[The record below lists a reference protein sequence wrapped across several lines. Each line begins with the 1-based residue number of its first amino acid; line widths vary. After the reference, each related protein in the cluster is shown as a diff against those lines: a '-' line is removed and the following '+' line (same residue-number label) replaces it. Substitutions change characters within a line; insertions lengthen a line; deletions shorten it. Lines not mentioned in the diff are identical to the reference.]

1 MLPHGSAYRPAVSGL
16 RGMVTSAH
24 PLASMAGVEMLLNG
38 GNAMDAAIATAAALN
53 VVEYYRSGLG
63 GVGVMVVSSAK
74 RRERLALD
82 FTGFAPQDSD
92 ASDATTEDLQIGP
105 KAMVTPGALGGWLAA
120 LERFGTM
127 PRSKIFAPA
136 IRLAEQGFPLT
147 LRTCEFLRLALP
159 RLATSETG
167 RRIVLGEG
175 APRPGAIFVQ
185 ADMAR
190 TLREIVEGGVAAF
203 YDGPIGRA
211 ISNGVEQ
218 SGGWLRESDLAA
230 CRPTWQTPLRG
241 SFGGADL
248 IVPPPPCSGW
258 QVLETLNILE
268 GFELQPLGHN
278 SADYLHLFIEAAK
291 LAAADRVAY
300 AHADHLP
307 LQSLVAKPY
316 AAQRRAQ
323 LDRLRASVSAG
334 ERFSRLD
341 LPGQVSP
348 GHPAPVAEETTH
360 CAAADSEMVVNMTL
374 SLGNMFG
381 SGFMVPGTGV
391 FLNNF
396 LAWTDLEP
404 DSPNYLRGGQQIELM
419 MTPVQAF
426 RNDQLVMSIGTPGS
440 YGILQTTPQMI
451 LNHLVFNLNIQETIE
466 APRVCT
472 RRNRTVDVEARIPAS
487 VRDALAARG
496 HDINVLHEHE
506 GWSWSL
512 GGAHGITRDS
522 VSGALAGGADPRR
535 DGYAIAI

>member
-24 PLASMAGVEMLLNG
+24 PLASMAGVEMLLDG

-203 YDGPIGRA
+203 YDGPLGRV

-300 AHADHLP
+300 AHAEHLP
-307 LQSLVAKPY
+307 RAEFGGKTLRRPATVPVGSTARKC
-316 AAQRRAQ
+316 QRRGTVQPSRSTRTGATGAPRSCCRGDDA
-323 LDRLRASVSAG
+323 LCRGRLRNGGQHDAQSG
-334 ERFSRLD
+334 EHVWLGVYGPWHGRIPEQFSRVDGSRCRQPKLSS
-341 LPGQVSP
+341 GR
-348 GHPAPVAEETTH
+348 T
-360 CAAADSEMVVNMTL
+360 AD
-374 SLGNMFG
+374 
-381 SGFMVPGTGV
+381 
-391 FLNNF
+391 
-396 LAWTDLEP
+396 
-404 DSPNYLRGGQQIELM
+404 
-419 MTPVQAF
+419 
-426 RNDQLVMSIGTPGS
+426 
-440 YGILQTTPQMI
+440 
-451 LNHLVFNLNIQETIE
+451 
-466 APRVCT
+466 
-472 RRNRTVDVEARIPAS
+472 
-487 VRDALAARG
+487 
-496 HDINVLHEHE
+496 
-506 GWSWSL
+506 
-512 GGAHGITRDS
+512 
-522 VSGALAGGADPRR
+522 
-535 DGYAIAI
+535 